1 LLYVIIYQRAL
12 VHCTDSS
19 DAAVAAVQTVA
30 SSSGTTSSS
39 SFNHRLPPPPNLV
52 KSVADLCDLSQ
63 FASNSMHAIT
73 CCYGYNLV
81 DETDLE
87 KALTQAYRVLTP
99 GGILIVVNW
108 ESSALRFIGRDV
120 LTGVKRGG
128 GNFWE
133 EDNNDDLFLP
143 PLSALDPIA
152 LSGTTDGAL
161 LFSTGLEQAGF
172 MRNHVPIVSVGSY
185 PFNLGRS
192 PDIQFFMGT
201 FTVREELLQMGA
213 LSGDDDDDSVMM
225 AGGWSCLA
233 EESFWTNIR
242 KYTGTAQPLAD
253 DDDDDD
259 DDDGTMWL
267 HGNQYKMSIMKK

>member
-1 LLYVIIYQRAL
+1 
-12 VHCTDSS
+12 
-19 DAAVAAVQTVA
+19 
-30 SSSGTTSSS
+30 
-39 SFNHRLPPPPNLV
+39 
-52 KSVADLCDLSQ
+52 
-63 FASNSMHAIT
+63 
-73 CCYGYNLV
+73 V

-87 KALTQAYRVLTP
+87 KATTEAYRVLAP
-99 GGILIVVNW
+99 GGIFIVVNW
-108 ESSALRFIGRDV
+108 ESSALRLIARDV

-128 GNFWE
+128 ANLWE
-133 EDNNDDLFLP
+133 EDDNDHLFLP

-161 LFSTGLEQAGF
+161 FLSTCLEQAGF
-172 MRNHVPIVSVGSY
+172 FRNHVPIVSVGSY

-201 FTVREELLQMGA
+201 FTVRQELLQLGA
-213 LSGDDDDDSVMM
+213 LSGDDNDTVM

-242 KYTGTAQPLAD
+242 KYTSASSCSSTAQSLAD
-253 DDDDDD
+253 DDH

-267 HGNQYKMSIMKK
+267 HGNQYKMTVMKK